1 VNVRRAVSAAVAAGV
16 VAVATWAPV
25 AADPPTNDPPTA
37 AAYGAA
43 WLATTVTP
51 EGYVEDSNGDP
62 APGATVGTALALA
75 TAGVEEGVFERI
87 VAWLEDDVDAYAVTD
102 GADNA
107 GRLGYL
113 LLLSD
118 AAGLDPT
125 TFGGTNLVARL
136 EATLGALEPGLYGV
150 ASPTFDGVFRQ
161 GVALLG
167 LASAGVTPAASAV
180 DWLVDQQCDG
190 ASPATAVGGWEAY
203 RTDVGV
209 PCSAPDPLLFIGP
222 DTNSS
227 SLATQAL
234 ALLGVTPD
242 SDPLEFFEAS
252 QNDDGGFAYI
262 PGDVSDPNSTGL
274 VIQAIIAGGEDPA
287 AAPWLAGGV
296 SPYTSLLSWQLGCDE
311 AVPDRG
317 AFASPF
323 SDGAPDPFATSQA
336 VLGAAE
342 RAFPLGEVTFT
353 EAPVPCQVAE
363 PTTTTTV
370 APGDGASGGARAAA
384 VTPRF
389 AG

>member
-1 VNVRRAVSAAVAAGV
+1 VSAAVAAGV

-25 AADPPTNDPPTA
+25 SADPPTNDPPTA

-43 WLATTVTP
+43 WLAATVTP
-51 EGYVEDSNGDP
+51 DGYVEDSNGDP

-75 TAGVEEGVFERI
+75 TAGVEQATFDRMI
-87 VAWLEDDVDAYAVTD
+87 AWLEGNVDLYVVTD

-113 LLLSD
+113 LLLTD

-125 TFGGTNLVARL
+125 TFGGTNLVTRL

-167 LASAGVTPAASAV
+167 LASAGVSPAAAAV
-180 DWLVDQQCDG
+180 DWIVDQQCDG
-190 ASPATAVGGWEAY
+190 ASPATAIGGWEAY
-203 RTDVGV
+203 RADTAV
-209 PCSAPDPLLFIGP
+209 PCSAPDPGLFVGP

-234 ALLGVTPD
+234 AALGVEPGAD
-242 SDPLEFFEAS
+242 ALGFFETS

-287 AAPWLAGGV
+287 VAPWLNAGA

-311 AVPDRG
+311 AVADRG
-317 AFASPF
+317 SFASPF
-323 SDGAPDPFATSQA
+323 SDGAPDSFATAQA

-353 EAPVPCQVAE
+353 DAPVPCEVV
-363 PTTTTTV
+363 PTTSTTV
-370 APGDGASGGARAAA
+370 APGSGGGAGGGASAAA
-384 VTPRF
+384 VSPRF

>member
-1 VNVRRAVSAAVAAGV
+1 MSAAVVAGV

-43 WLATTVTP
+43 WLATTVTAG
-51 EGYVEDSNGDP
+51 GYVEDSNGDP

-75 TAGVEEGVFERI
+75 AAGVEQDTFDRI
-87 VAWLEDDVDAYAVTD
+87 VAWLEDNVDAYVVTD

-113 LLLSD
+113 LLLAD

-125 TFGGTNLVARL
+125 TFGGTDLVARL

-167 LASAGVTPAASAV
+167 LASAGVTPAAAAV
-180 DWLVDQQCDG
+180 DWIVDQQCDG
-190 ASPATAVGGWEAY
+190 ASPTTAVGGWEAY
-203 RTDVGV
+203 RADPGV
-209 PCSAPDPLLFIGP
+209 PCSAPDPGLFVGP

-234 ALLGVTPD
+234 AELGVTPD
-242 SDPLEFFEAS
+242 SDALGFFETS

-287 AAPWLAGGV
+287 TAPWLDGGA

-311 AVPDRG
+311 VVADRG

-323 SDGAPDPFATSQA
+323 SDGAPDSFATAQA

-342 RAFPLGEVTFT
+342 RAFPLGEVTFS
-353 EAPVPCQVAE
+353 EAPMPCEVVG

-370 APGDGASGGARAAA
+370 TSGGGAGGGASAAA

-389 AG
+389 TG